1 MTLQHSPI
9 LIDSELFGLEN
20 FRLQVF
26 EILFIQVKAAL
37 QGSLRHSPITP
48 KQFQHLGQGLIKR
61 HTSPSALAY
70 HVENVHTVRG
80 LQSLFKADITEGG

>member
-1 MTLQHSPI
+1 MTLQHTSI
-9 LIDSELFGLEN
+9 LIDSELFGLDN

-26 EILFIQVKAAL
+26 EVLLIQVKAAL
-37 QGSLRHSPITP
+37 QGSVRHSPITP

-70 HVENVHTVRG
+70 HIENVHTVRG